1 MEGLV
6 FNGYMCQFIITGGAL
21 LMELLEL
28 LKYAFLGLLQGFTEP
43 IPISSSGHLVI
54 AQKVFGLEIKGLS
67 FEILMNFASLLA
79 VLLIYRNDLI
89 RLTSHGVRYVVS
101 RDKESKSEFMFIVYL
116 IVATIPAAVLG
127 LLFEDFIGEQ
137 LKGLKVVGATLII
150 TGIALWLIRNLRG
163 SKGESAL
170 NFKDALIVGLAQAV
184 ALIPGISR
192 SGATIVAAMGLGM
205 KQETALRFS
214 FLLFIPV
221 SVGSMILS
229 IGDLQFGDMLIP
241 YIIAFL
247 LSLTASY
254 YSLKWFMNIMARG
267 NLIYFSIYCFIVGAL
282 VLIF

>member
-1 MEGLV
+1 MSIYLV
-6 FNGYMCQFIITGGAL
+6 TITGGTL

-54 AQKVFGLEIKGLS
+54 AQKLFNLEIEGLS

-89 RLTSHGVRYVVS
+89 RLTSHGIRYVVS
-101 RDKESKSEFMFIVYL
+101 REEESKSEFMFIVYL
-116 IVATIPAAVLG
+116 VIATIPAAVLG
-127 LLFEDFIGEQ
+127 ILFDDFIGEE
-137 LKGLKVVGATLII
+137 LKGIKVVGATLIV

-163 SKGESAL
+163 SKGEAGLSI
-170 NFKDALIVGLAQAV
+170 KDALIVGLAQAV

-241 YIIAFL
+241 YIVAFL

-267 NLIYFSIYCFIVGAL
+267 NLIYFSIYCFIVGAF

>member
-1 MEGLV
+1 MSIYLV
-6 FNGYMCQFIITGGAL
+6 TITGGTL

-54 AQKVFGLEIKGLS
+54 AQKLFNLDIEGLS

-89 RLTSHGVRYVVS
+89 RLTSHGIRYVVS
-101 RDKESKSEFMFIVYL
+101 REEESKSEFMFIVYL
-116 IVATIPAAVLG
+116 VVATIPAAVLG
-127 LLFEDFIGEQ
+127 ILFDDFIGEE
-137 LKGLKVVGATLII
+137 LKGIKVVGATLII

-163 SKGESAL
+163 SKGEAGLSI
-170 NFKDALIVGLAQAV
+170 KDALIVGLAQAV

-241 YIIAFL
+241 YIVAFL

>member
-1 MEGLV
+1 
-6 FNGYMCQFIITGGAL
+6 
-21 LMELLEL
+21 MELLEL

-54 AQKVFGLEIKGLS
+54 AQKLFGLNIEGLS

-89 RLTSHGVRYVVS
+89 RLTSHGIRYVVS
-101 RDKESKSEFMFIVYL
+101 REEESKSEFMFIVYL
-116 IVATIPAAVLG
+116 VVATIPAAVLG
-127 LLFEDFIGEQ
+127 ILFDDFIGEE
-137 LKGLKVVGATLII
+137 LKGIKVVGATLII

-163 SKGESAL
+163 SKGEAGLSI
-170 NFKDALIVGLAQAV
+170 KDALIVGLAQAV

-241 YIIAFL
+241 YIVSFL